1 MFERFIRLAK
11 ARKALRDRC
20 YEDALALAAD
30 PMIRAD
36 RRAGDI
42 RSIAAEQLLARA
54 KRHLAAG
61 DVAVARAEVV
71 RVRGIL
77 PSPEADALAKAVDA
91 AAATD
96 QAAVDLA
103 RRTLAEV
110 RRLLDRGE
118 TAAAGALLATVA
130 SSHLL
135 LERDQLERL
144 SVERRRQAVAAC
156 EAAHAALDA
165 GDVAAALQGHGRAQ
179 ALDRDAPA
187 TARLASAVLAAA
199 AARVQAE
206 LRVELDRGHVAAG
219 LERYRVALRELP
231 DLAAATPMGS
241 VRNEL
246 LAAVGEALRGA
257 DSVDA
262 VLPLALAVIA
272 TDFAEDPVVGPL
284 AAAIAQAKERAGRG
298 EAAAA
303 AAVLRSAASAAGA
316 AGLADAAD
324 SIASGAEATDAR
336 IQAIHRH
343 IDQGDLDAARA
354 ALLELLAVE
363 PMHEAA
369 RRELQLVEAGVAE
382 IEQRLEGVRSAARA
396 GRLREACTLALAL
409 RGSPRVAEEAQRLVA
424 EIRGRMALV
433 DRGLD
438 EVRVALHGRLAAG
451 VEGVRHLLRRLE
463 ELAKVQVDH
472 TELPTVLA
480 AVGAEI
486 EALGLCDAA
495 AKAIERHALDEVAGV
510 VLQLVPLREKLIAR
524 DRMEAR
530 TCALADRLRALGDA
544 ALAAGRLAD
553 ADRSADVLDGLR
565 AIRSEFADRAAAIRA
580 AATSRRGECEAAVA
594 AANDALARRD
604 LAEAE
609 RCTELAQSRWR
620 ESPDARAL
628 ANQLADLR
636 RQTEVLGR
644 VAALT
649 EEGDLLGARQKLAA
663 MPPTQALLRTR
674 IYDMKQNLARA
685 QGLEGAFLLRV
696 DEGGEYLVLRGESVS
711 IGNVRQSRADLPVLA
726 NLAGV
731 HASIRRSMSFHGG
744 MQDTVVAEEGE
755 VRVGGAVVTQR
766 PLAPGDRVQLGPSFT
781 FAYQRP
787 SSRSLTAAVT
797 LQGGFQV
804 AGTDRVLLMKDRGK
818 DGRILVG
825 NSADV
830 HVRVA
835 AATAEV
841 EVFATNTG
849 QIRVRCDGGGT
860 IDGVPF
866 RGEHPVAAGQVVAAA
881 GASFVLLPWRPA
893 V

>member
-20 YEDALALAAD
+20 FEDALALAAD

-36 RRAGDI
+36 RRASDI
-42 RSIAAEQLLARA
+42 RAIAAEHLLERA

-61 DVAVARAEVV
+61 DVAVARAEVG

-130 SSHLL
+130 PSHLL

-144 SVERRRQAVAAC
+144 LVERRRQAAAAC
-156 EAAHAALDA
+156 EAAQTALDA
-165 GDVAAALQGHGRAQ
+165 GDVAAALQGHARAQ

-187 TARLASAVLAAA
+187 TGRLASLLSAAA
-199 AARVQAE
+199 AARTGAD
-206 LRVELDRGHVAAG
+206 LRADLDRGDVTAG
-219 LERYRVALRELP
+219 LERYRTALRDLP
-231 DLAAATPMGS
+231 DLAAAPAMGS
-241 VRNEL
+241 VRRQL
-246 LAAVGEALRGA
+246 LAAVGGALREA
-257 DSVDA
+257 RSVDA
-262 VLPLALAVIA
+262 VLPLALAVAA

-284 AAAIAQAKERAGRG
+284 SAAITQAKNRAGRG
-298 EAAAA
+298 EAGQA
-303 AAVLRSAASAAGA
+303 AAVLRTAAAAAGA
-316 AGLADAAD
+316 AGLAAAAE
-324 SIASGAEATDAR
+324 SIACSAEATDAR
-336 IQAIHRH
+336 FQVVHRH

-382 IEQRLEGVRSAARA
+382 LEQRIESVRSAART
-396 GRLREACTLALAL
+396 GRLREACTMALAL
-409 RGSPRVAEEAQRLVA
+409 RGSPRVAEEAQRIVA
-424 EIRGRMALV
+424 EVRGRMALV

-451 VEGVRHLLRRLE
+451 VEGVRHLQRRLE

-472 TELPTVLA
+472 EELPAMVA

-495 AKAIERHALDEVAGV
+495 AKAIERHALDEVAAV
-510 VLQLVPLREKLIAR
+510 VLQLVPLRERLIAR
-524 DRMEAR
+524 DRLEAR
-530 TCALADRLRALGDA
+530 ICALADRLRALGDA
-544 ALAAGRLAD
+544 ALAAGRLGD
-553 ADRSADVLDGLR
+553 AERTAEILDGVQ

-580 AATSRRGECEAAVA
+580 AAAARRAECDRAVA
-594 AANDALARRD
+594 AANEALARRD
-604 LAEAE
+604 LADAE
-609 RCTELAQSRWR
+609 RCTELAQAQWR
-620 ESPDARAL
+620 ESPEARAL
-628 ANQLADLR
+628 ASQLGDLR

-649 EEGDLLGARQKLAA
+649 KEGDLLGARQKLAA
-663 MPPTQALLRTR
+663 MPPTQPLLRTR

-755 VRVGGAVVTQR
+755 VRVAGAVVTQR
-766 PLAPGDRVQLGPSFT
+766 PLAPGDRVQLGPSFA
-781 FAYQRP
+781 FVYQRP
-787 SSRSLTAAVT
+787 SSRSLTASVT

-825 NSADV
+825 NSTDV

-835 AATAEV
+835 AATAEA
-841 EVFATNTG
+841 EVFATSTG

-866 RGEHPVAAGQVVAAA
+866 RGEHPVAAGQVVAA
-881 GASFVLLPWRPA
+881 GGLSFVLLPWRPA